1 MFLVDGEQAASP
13 GGCQAE
19 SDLLGEAGCRRHK
32 GRMGVSSPAQE
43 NVRDSRGSDPS
54 ALSTQRSVCGNQPCS
69 ASWTWLTPLSPYFL
83 LCEVKTILRPPP
95 PGAGAEE
102 APGRHRGPLLPPS
115 LLPQIPKDK
124 KILVM

>member
-54 ALSTQRSVCGNQPCS
+54 ALSTRCSVCGNQPC
-69 ASWTWLTPLSPYFL
+69 
-83 LCEVKTILRPPP
+83 VPP
-95 PGAGAEE
+95 PG
-102 APGRHRGPLLPPS
+102 RG
-115 LLPQIPKDK
+115 
-124 KILVM
+124 